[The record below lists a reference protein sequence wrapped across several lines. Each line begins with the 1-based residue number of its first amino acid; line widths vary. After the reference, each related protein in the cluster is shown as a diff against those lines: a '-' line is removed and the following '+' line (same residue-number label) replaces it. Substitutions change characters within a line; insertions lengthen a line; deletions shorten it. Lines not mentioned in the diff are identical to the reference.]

1 MIVEIILIKK
11 FFPLRLNYIFIKIL
25 DQQDLKLSKKII
37 SSYKKRLEKEIFERS
52 MKLKMPQ
59 NKFEE
64 IINNNNELIN
74 LKKAL
79 EQLETESEPHSK
91 V

>member
-1 MIVEIILIKK
+1 M
-11 FFPLRLNYIFIKIL
+11 

-52 MKLKMPQ
+52 MKLRMPQ

-64 IINNNNELIN
+64 IINNNNELVN

-79 EQLETESEPHSK
+79 EQLETEFYNCI
-91 V
+91 VFTRFVLIL

>member
-1 MIVEIILIKK
+1 
-11 FFPLRLNYIFIKIL
+11 
-25 DQQDLKLSKKII
+25 
-37 SSYKKRLEKEIFERS
+37 LEKEILDRS

-64 IINNNNELIN
+64 IINNNNELIH

-79 EQLETESEPHSK
+79 KKLEAETEPHSK

>member
-1 MIVEIILIKK
+1 MDQKD
-11 FFPLRLNYIFIKIL
+11 LN
-25 DQQDLKLSKKII
+25 LSKKII

-52 MKLKMPQ
+52 MKLRIPQ

-74 LKKAL
+74 LKKTL
-79 EQLETESEPHSK
+79 EDLETESEPQSK

>member
-1 MIVEIILIKK
+1 M
-11 FFPLRLNYIFIKIL
+11 IL
-25 DQQDLKLSKKII
+25 DKQDLNLSKKLI
-37 SSYKKRLEKEIFERS
+37 SSYKKRLEKEIYERS

-64 IINNNNELIN
+64 IINNNNEIIY
-74 LKKAL
+74 LKNAL
-79 EQLETESEPHSK
+79 NQLEKESESSTQSK